1 MEPEQF
7 IENMLFR
14 SDGFYNKFVTA
25 KILNLGPRI
34 IHYGGDEKVLLK
46 CFQIGEYTQ
55 LLDSLWDLMMK
66 ELRSRVN
73 NLGIEAINMGN
84 GLGLT
89 IESEKELDNLM
100 GDEDIIAIA
109 DNMGAL
115 LPFQEMELLSTLNLI
130 EMLKKKINGKLS
142 YLQRKELSEVVGSVI
157 SFYDSPKLEKWGK
170 AECLLY
176 LIFNTDMDDL
186 EPIIEDRIKKLD
198 EEELGLVT
206 EKIFFKY
213 ITGDYTIGQG
223 EVFESCFVFIWSMLP
238 YETLSWL
245 TEKIDIK
252 LSDGTEDEL
261 VLAITLL
268 RQVYGIDYFS
278 ENNVV
283 KLMESYYKD
292 QVVDDLLQTPCITND
307 MIMDLR
313 NYGVEY
319 LPEDYYEMAAEVF
332 LDFYIKYAGYLWEE
346 DDESYAEAVDFI
358 PELLETCG
366 PELLECFGYQ
376 IKRFEENESKIS
388 DKLMLKNLN
397 DLKKVINNRMNILG
411 KAGRN

>member
-1 MEPEQF
+1 MELEQF
-7 IENMLFR
+7 FENMLFR
-14 SDGFYNKFVTA
+14 SDGFYNKFVTT
-25 KILNLGPRI
+25 KILDLGPWI
-34 IHYGGDEKVLLK
+34 IQYGGDEKVLLK
-46 CFQIGEYTQ
+46 CFQVGEYSQ
-55 LLDSLWDLMMK
+55 LLDSLCDLMMK

-73 NLGIEAINMGN
+73 HLGIEAFNMGN
-84 GLGLT
+84 GFGYT
-89 IESEKELDNLM
+89 IKSEGELDNLT
-100 GDEDIIAIA
+100 GNKDLIAIA
-109 DNMGAL
+109 YNMGAL
-115 LPFQEMELLSTLNLI
+115 LPSQEMELLSTLNLI

-157 SFYDSPKLEKWGK
+157 SFYDSPRLEKWGK
-170 AECLLY
+170 AECLLF

-213 ITGDYTIGQG
+213 ITGDYTICQG
-223 EVFESCFVFIWSMLP
+223 DVFESCFIIIWSMLP
-238 YETLSWL
+238 YETLSGL

-252 LSDGTEDEL
+252 LNDGTEDEL

-268 RQVYGIDYFS
+268 RKVYGIDYFS

-292 QVVDDLLQTPCITND
+292 QVVDDLLQNPCITND

-313 NYGVEY
+313 NYGVQY
-319 LPEDYYEMAAEVF
+319 LTEDYYDMAAEVF

-366 PELLECFGYQ
+366 PELLDCFIFQ
-376 IKRFEENESKIS
+376 IQKLEVQDFEKYCRYR
-388 DKLMLKNLN
+388 DGVLKNLIG
-397 DLKKVINNRMNILG
+397 VIDRRRGGIG
-411 KAGRN
+411 

>member
-1 MEPEQF
+1 MELEQF
-7 IENMLFR
+7 FENMLFR
-14 SDGFYNKFVTA
+14 SDGFYNKFVTT
-25 KILNLGPRI
+25 KILDLGPWI
-34 IHYGGDEKVLLK
+34 IQYGGDEKVLLK
-46 CFQIGEYTQ
+46 CFQVGEYSQ
-55 LLDSLWDLMMK
+55 LLDSLCDLMMK

-73 NLGIEAINMGN
+73 HLGIEAFNMGN
-84 GLGLT
+84 GFGYT
-89 IESEKELDNLM
+89 IKSEGELDNLT
-100 GDEDIIAIA
+100 GNKDLIAIA
-109 DNMGAL
+109 YNMGAL
-115 LPFQEMELLSTLNLI
+115 LPSQEMELLSTLNLI

-157 SFYDSPKLEKWGK
+157 SFYDSPRLEKCGK
-170 AECLLY
+170 AECLLF

-213 ITGDYTIGQG
+213 ITGDYTICQG
-223 EVFESCFVFIWSMLP
+223 DVFESCFIIIWSMLP
-238 YETLSWL
+238 YETLSGL

-252 LSDGTEDEL
+252 LNDGTEDEL

-268 RQVYGIDYFS
+268 RKVYGIDYFS

-292 QVVDDLLQTPCITND
+292 QVVDDLLQNPCITND

-313 NYGVEY
+313 NYGVQY
-319 LPEDYYEMAAEVF
+319 LTEDYYDMAAEVF

-366 PELLECFGYQ
+366 PELLDCFIFQ
-376 IKRFEENESKIS
+376 IQKLEVQDFEKYCRYR
-388 DKLMLKNLN
+388 DGVLKNLIG
-397 DLKKVINNRMNILG
+397 VIDRRRGGIG
-411 KAGRN
+411 